1 MVSLFVFRKLLK
13 GWPLS
18 SPGQQ
23 ISWCPGHLF
32 CIPAVSF
39 FLGHGSQRV
48 VLVFVLP
55 FGSKCFAVLIQGR
68 NNQALLV
75 LSVNEGFFCVYICG
89 CQCHQCSS
97 DSCYQCL
104 FCECLFHNC
113 TCLCVNNSVC
123 LRLYSINIY
132 RFSICKCR
140 YYF

>member
-13 GWPLS
+13 GWPLN
-18 SPGQQ
+18 SPGKQ

-55 FGSKCFAVLIQGR
+55 FGSKCFAVLIQGG

-75 LSVNEGFFCVYICG
+75 LSVNEGLKVSFAFTFVAVNVINAAAIPATSVFFVNVFFIIVRVCV
-89 CQCHQCSS
+89 
-97 DSCYQCL
+97 
-104 FCECLFHNC
+104 
-113 TCLCVNNSVC
+113 
-123 LRLYSINIY
+123 
-132 RFSICKCR
+132 
-140 YYF
+140 

>member
-18 SPGQQ
+18 SPSQQ

-55 FGSKCFAVLIQGR
+55 FGSKCFAVLIQSG

-75 LSVNEGFFCVYICG
+75 LSVNEDVINAAAIPATSVFFVNVFFIIVRVCV
-89 CQCHQCSS
+89 
-97 DSCYQCL
+97 
-104 FCECLFHNC
+104 
-113 TCLCVNNSVC
+113 
-123 LRLYSINIY
+123 
-132 RFSICKCR
+132 
-140 YYF
+140 